1 MRDSDVSDRGND
13 AIDRLDEVASLLM
26 ASLQQSKALN
36 SQIHEDVLRWK
47 QDSAAG
53 SSERTEND
61 AGVFQLLKE
70 IIGGTTSQ

>member
-47 QDSAAG
+47 QDSAAE